1 MEISVEKYPRS
12 LLGRNKKRFL
22 SREREKLRSLAV
34 YSIFDVRCPW
44 GHEFHESGEVWWSG
58 NLRVHER
65 KCGITIP
72 PRGMERSIVGERG
85 REREKEGGSG
95 QRRVPFSGSM
105 CHSCVLSVTREIPR
119 PRSLLE
125 LLNRGNRKGNPIS
138 REGGGRGPCAWIE
151 DETTKGRESPP
162 FGKYR
167 FEERF
172 SSNLIEAPN
181 RLPFRFQFSGGVCII
196 EPSPSFS
203 SSFFAFRTVFF

>member
-22 SREREKLRSLAV
+22 EREREAALARGV
-34 YSIFDVRCPW
+34 LDIRRPMPMGARVPR
-44 GHEFHESGEVWWSG
+44 VWWS
-58 NLRVHER
+58 LVER
-65 KCGITIP
+65 KFACTRTKVRNHDSTERDGTID
-72 PRGMERSIVGERG
+72 RRRKREK
-85 REREKEGGSG
+85 EREKEGGSG
-95 QRRVPFSGSM
+95 QRRVPFFGSM

-151 DETTKGRESPP
+151 DETTKGRESLP

-172 SSNLIEAPN
+172 SSNLIEAFQISIQQRCMHN
-181 RLPFRFQFSGGVCII
+181 RTF
-196 EPSPSFS
+196 SFS

>member
-1 MEISVEKYPRS
+1 MGARVPR
-12 LLGRNKKRFL
+12 
-22 SREREKLRSLAV
+22 
-34 YSIFDVRCPW
+34 
-44 GHEFHESGEVWWSG
+44 VWWS
-58 NLRVHER
+58 LVER
-65 KCGITIP
+65 KFACTRTKVRNHDSTERDGTID
-72 PRGMERSIVGERG
+72 RRRKREK
-85 REREKEGGSG
+85 EREKEGGSG

-151 DETTKGRESPP
+151 DETTKGRESLP

-172 SSNLIEAPN
+172 SSNLIEAFQISIQQRCMHN
-181 RLPFRFQFSGGVCII
+181 RTF
-196 EPSPSFS
+196 SFS